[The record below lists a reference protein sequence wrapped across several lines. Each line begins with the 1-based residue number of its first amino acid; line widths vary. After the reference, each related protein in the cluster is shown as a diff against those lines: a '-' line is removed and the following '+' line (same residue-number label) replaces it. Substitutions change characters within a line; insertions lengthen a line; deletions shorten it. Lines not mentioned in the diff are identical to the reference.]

1 MKMLQTVF
9 PEDNADD
16 PFASIIAKQPKI
28 IDHNLRIEKT
38 MTAKQ
43 KWKAARF
50 ANFEGPIGS
59 FLGKMTISILE
70 N

>member
-9 PEDNADD
+9 PEDNAAD

-28 IDHNLRIEKT
+28 IDHNLRIEKS

-50 ANFEGPIGS
+50 VNLLMVCLRVI
-59 FLGKMTISILE
+59 ISILG

>member
-28 IDHNLRIEKT
+28 IDHNLRIEKS

-50 ANFEGPIGS
+50 VNLLMVCLRVI
-59 FLGKMTISILE
+59 ISILE

>member
-28 IDHNLRIEKT
+28 IDHNLKIEKN

-50 ANFEGPIGS
+50 LNFLNV
-59 FLGKMTISILE
+59 FLVLLLILE

>member
-1 MKMLQTVF
+1 MLQTVF
-9 PEDNADD
+9 PEENADD

-28 IDHNLRIEKT
+28 IDHNLRLEKN

-43 KWKAARF
+43 KWKTARLY
-50 ANFEGPIGS
+50 NFKLKPLMLVIRGNHNC
-59 FLGKMTISILE
+59 LE